1 MISVQLFDYQI
12 SLSFRSATVIPDWDK
27 NWNKSYEK
35 AQKEKKTCSVIPTL
49 VYTYGP
55 KFAISGFLQLLYSIL
70 QFANPQIV
78 NLLITFVSS
87 DEPTWKGY
95 FYTALICAV
104 TFLNT
109 LINAQ
114 GFFLTY
120 KLGLRLKS
128 AMISAIYRKSLR
140 LSNTGRKEMTS
151 KHMNVVISSEEI
163 ELFIIHRKI
172 RVMCP

>member
-1 MISVQLFDYQI
+1 MILYELRFVIFLY
-12 SLSFRSATVIPDWDK
+12 FRSASVIPDWDK
-27 NWNKSYEK
+27 NWNESYEK
-35 AQKEKKTCSVIPTL
+35 AQKAKKTCSVIPTL

-55 KFAISGFLQLLYSIL
+55 KFAISGFLQLVYSIL

-151 KHMNVVISSEEI
+151 KFALIDKSIVSGTEI
-163 ELFIIHRKI
+163 I
-172 RVMCP
+172 

>member
-128 AMISAIYRKSLR
+128 SMISAIYRKSLR

-151 KHMNVVISSEEI
+151 KYIRVQSSSEDSVSNLLI
-163 ELFIIHRKI
+163 TQMIY
-172 RVMCP
+172 V